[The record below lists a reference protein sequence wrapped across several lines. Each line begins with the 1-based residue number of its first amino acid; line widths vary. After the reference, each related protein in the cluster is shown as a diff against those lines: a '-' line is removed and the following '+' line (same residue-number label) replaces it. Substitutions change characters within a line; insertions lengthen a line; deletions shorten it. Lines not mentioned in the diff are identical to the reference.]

1 MGRRLDERAS
11 QSAALSDGTQ
21 GQHAARDVAQVTRI
35 QLIGIKL
42 HQQVV
47 SIGVGRVPHN
57 RGSQERGRFGEPRIV
72 FQPVRI
78 KVFSARIARRKLNP
92 SQEVTFRFRIVMRRP
107 ISDTQVDL
115 QVAIIWR

>member
-1 MGRRLDERAS
+1 
-11 QSAALSDGTQ
+11 
-21 GQHAARDVAQVTRI
+21 
-35 QLIGIKL
+35 
-42 HQQVV
+42 
-47 SIGVGRVPHN
+47 
-57 RGSQERGRFGEPRIV
+57 
-72 FQPVRI
+72 VRI